1 MLNRLETARNLL
13 DPRDQGHLLQGF
25 DSLDPHAAEQLL
37 DQVESL
43 HWDVIDQARDV
54 ISGTG
59 EAPVDPDQL
68 APVESHVP
76 DADSAETLRSAGE
89 ERIAAGQIAALTVAG
104 GQGTRLGWNGP
115 KGTYP
120 ATPVSGKP
128 LFACF
133 AEQLRAVRLR
143 YGADVPWYII
153 TSPTNDSSTRN
164 FLLDNKC
171 FGLDRDSIM
180 LVQQGTMPSFDA
192 ETGRILLSGPGRIA
206 TSPDGHGGSLDA
218 LHRSGALSDMESRG
232 TTIISYS
239 QVDNPLAKIVDPV
252 FIGLHVDEACSSAE
266 ASSKMVLKT
275 DPTERVGV
283 FGLLEGRTC
292 VIEYSDLPGPLASAV
307 DADGRLRFHA
317 ANIAM
322 HLFSLSFIQ
331 SIVGEGGAGL
341 PWHRALKDVPSWDP
355 ETRELQKP
363 SGPNA
368 VKLERFIFD
377 VLGRAGRSAILATDR
392 AEEFAPIKNSQGPD
406 SPLTSRQ
413 LQSDLFARWLEERGV
428 AIPWTSEGHVDAAI
442 EIAPGTAQSS
452 SEIPSE
458 LLPGS
463 IEPGS
468 SILL

>member
-1 MLNRLETARNLL
+1 MLKRLETARNLL
-13 DPRDQGHLLQGF
+13 DPRDQGHLLQEF
-25 DSLDPHAAEQLL
+25 ESLDPHAAEQLL

-43 HWDVIDQARDV
+43 HWDVIDQAGEV
-54 ISGTG
+54 ISGRS
-59 EAPVDPDQL
+59 EASVDPGLL
-68 APVESHVP
+68 APVETHVP
-76 DADSAETLRSAGE
+76 DVDSVETLRSAGE
-89 ERIAAGQIAALTVAG
+89 EVIAAGQVAVLTVAG

-133 AEQLRAVRLR
+133 AEQLRAVRRR
-143 YGADVPWYII
+143 YRAEVPWYII
-153 TSPTNDSSTRN
+153 TSPENDSSTRN

-192 ETGRILLSGPGRIA
+192 ESGRILLSGPGRIA

-252 FIGLHVDEACSSAE
+252 FIGLHVDEAHSSGE

-275 DPTERVGV
+275 DPAERVGV

-292 VIEYSDLPGPLASAV
+292 VIEYSDLPGSLASEV

-317 ANIAM
+317 ANIAL

-331 SIVGEGGAGL
+331 SIVGEGGVGL
-341 PWHRALKDVPSWDP
+341 PWHRALKEVPSWDP

-363 SGPNA
+363 PGPNA

-392 AEEFAPIKNSQGPD
+392 AEEFAPIKNARGPD
-406 SPLTSRQ
+406 SPQTSQQ
-413 LQSDLFARWLEERGV
+413 LQSDLHARWLEERGV
-428 AIPWTSEGHVDAAI
+428 VIPWTSEGHVDAAI
-442 EIAPGTAQSS
+442 EIAPWTAMTAGDL
-452 SEIPSE
+452 PSDV
-458 LLPGS
+458 LPDS

>member
-1 MLNRLETARNLL
+1 MLNRLETVRNLL
-13 DPRDQGHLLQGF
+13 EPRGQEHLLQEF
-25 DSLDPHAAEQLL
+25 ESLDPDAAEQLL
-37 DQVESL
+37 GQVESL
-43 HWDVIDQARDV
+43 HWDVIDQASEV

-59 EAPVDPDQL
+59 EVSIDPARLEPVAAHAPEEQTAKSL
-68 APVESHVP
+68 
-76 DADSAETLRSAGE
+76 SAAGE
-89 ERIAAGQIAALTVAG
+89 AMIAAGRVAVLTVAG

-133 AEQLRAVRLR
+133 AEQLRAVRQR

-153 TSPTNDSSTRN
+153 TSPENDSSTRN

-192 ETGRILLSGPGRIA
+192 ETGRILLAGPGRIA

-218 LHRSGALSDMESRG
+218 LHRSGALADMESRG

-252 FIGLHVDEACSSAE
+252 FIGLHVDETRSSAE
-266 ASSKMVLKT
+266 ASSKMVVKT
-275 DPTERVGV
+275 DPAERVGV

-292 VIEYSDLPGPLASAV
+292 VIEYSDLPGSLASEV

-322 HLFSLSFIQ
+322 HLFSLPFIQ
-331 SIVGEGGAGL
+331 SIVGAGGAGL
-341 PWHRALKDVPSWDP
+341 PWHRAVKEVTCWDP
-355 ETRELQKP
+355 STRDLQKP
-363 SGPNA
+363 EGPNA

-377 VLGRAGRSAILATDR
+377 VLGRASQSAILATDR
-392 AEEFAPIKNSQGPD
+392 AVEFAPIKNAEGSD
-406 SPLTSRQ
+406 SPRTSRQ
-413 LQSDLFARWLEERGV
+413 LQSDLYARWMESRGV
-428 AIPWTSEGHVDAAI
+428 IIPWTSEGHVDAAI
-442 EIAPGTAQSS
+442 EIAPGTAMSAADLA
-452 SEIPSE
+452 PDV
-458 LLPGS
+458 LPDS
-463 IEPGS
+463 IEAGS
-468 SILL
+468 SILI